1 MLFSHGLLYLWN
13 ACFND
18 IVSYR
23 VTDNCTQVIQK
34 SKQELTNNYDKQE
47 LTNNYDKQELTNN
60 HDKQG
65 RMQHFKSQMYVY
77 KNV

>member
-13 ACFND
+13 AYFND

-47 LTNNYDKQELTNN
+47 LTNNYDKQ
-60 HDKQG
+60 G